1 MEKNVPTLEV
11 VEVVLV
17 QCNLIDKKYQ
27 QKSEVLYTFTPNKF
41 YVYLLNVE
49 PSNLG
54 FLKTYNTWFREIF
67 IKFTDQNGRA
77 LEVENKVNLTLLI
90 NQ

>member
-1 MEKNVPTLEV
+1 MEKKVPTLEV

-17 QCNLIDKKYQ
+17 QCNLIDNKYQ
-27 QKSEVLYTFTPNKF
+27 QKSEALYTFTPNKF

-54 FLKTYNTWFREIF
+54 FLKTYNTWFGEIF
-67 IKFTDQNGRA
+67 ITFTDQNGRA
-77 LEVENKVNLTLLI
+77 LEVEDKVNLTLLI
-90 NQ
+90 NK

>member
-1 MEKNVPTLEV
+1 MEKKVPTLEV

-49 PSNLG
+49 PSNLE

-90 NQ
+90 NK